1 MENFTDQYI
10 CSCPYCGSTEMI
22 ETLQSGYAAIY
33 AADHQIGGDS
43 LYHTVCRNCGTVL
56 RSYVKEPELL
66 LKRSERR
73 QVEEGE
79 GWKARALQNRVSAI
93 ALVLAILL
101 VCAGISLLPIAF
113 LDGLNS
119 WVVFIC
125 IDCVLASAA
134 CFVWYARTVK
144 KDKKDR

>member
-1 MENFTDQYI
+1 MDNYKDQYI
-10 CSCPYCGSTEMI
+10 YSCPYCGSTEMI
-22 ETLQSGYAAIY
+22 ETLQGGYAAVY

-79 GWKARALQNRVSAI
+79 GWKARAQQNRVSTV

-101 VCAGISLLPIAF
+101 VSAGVSLLPIAF

-119 WVVFIC
+119 FVLFIC
-125 IDCVLASAA
+125 IDCILASVA
-134 CFVWYARTVK
+134 CFIWYSRIVK
-144 KDKKDR
+144 KGKENQ